1 MADSEASSDEEVI
14 ILASIAYI
22 RRQRRD
28 RKRQRRWWVRPWL
41 ERRAHYGA
49 YHQLMKE
56 LEVEDPESYNNFV
69 RMDPAHFQSLLTAV
83 EPLLQKQETNMRDS
97 ISPAERLAVTLRFL
111 ATGDSY
117 QSLCFMYRIGR
128 TTLGKIIPETCTA
141 IVTALKDKYMK
152 VPSTAEEWDII
163 AAAFEDKWNFPNCVG
178 AIDGKHVAIKA
189 PPNSGSVYFN
199 YKEFNSIILLGV
211 ADALYR
217 FVWYDVGAN
226 GRNND
231 AGLLS
236 CTSLA
241 QALEENTLNMPAP
254 RHLPNRDTI
263 KVPYMLVA
271 DDAFPLKSH
280 LMKPYPKRGL
290 TDSQRIFNYRLSR
303 ARRVVESAFGILVA
317 RFRVLAGKMNLPAET
332 ATIVTEACVAL
343 HNFLRTEKDVKY
355 AQEVEGRVA
364 RWYMDNDEA
373 RPQFYAGNHNPVFAR
388 QVRDELKEYFW
399 GAGQV
404 DWQWD
409 EIDG

>member
-1 MADSEASSDEEVI
+1 MADSETSSDEEVI

-97 ISPAERLAVTLRFL
+97 ISPAKDL
-111 ATGDSY
+111 
-117 QSLCFMYRIGR
+117 LCSDHCMCRA
-128 TTLGKIIPETCTA
+128 LSIICTFNF
-141 IVTALKDKYMK
+141 TANSFGYKLKNISFQQLSSFAAFDFRNVLSESSRPNK

-231 AGLLS
+231 ASLLS

-254 RHLPNRDTI
+254 I
-263 KVPYMLVA
+263 
-271 DDAFPLKSH
+271 
-280 LMKPYPKRGL
+280 
-290 TDSQRIFNYRLSR
+290 IFQIEIQSNR